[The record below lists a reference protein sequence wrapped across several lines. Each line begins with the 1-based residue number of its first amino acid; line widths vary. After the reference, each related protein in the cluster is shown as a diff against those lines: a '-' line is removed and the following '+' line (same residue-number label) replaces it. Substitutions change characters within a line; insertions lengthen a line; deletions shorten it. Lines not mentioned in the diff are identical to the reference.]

1 MKKIISY
8 LGVSLLLAGCTDSVS
23 EIPTINVE
31 IKSSPVR
38 EEVPVES
45 LGGSVEVIPLET
57 SDSCL
62 LSKVEQLV
70 DRDFLWIV
78 SDKQIYKFGKDGKFI
93 GKIGKVGQGP
103 EEYVAPQQI
112 LVDGKEKRLF
122 VLDYFGRKTLV
133 LDYEGN
139 VLKSFGLPQDYSLN
153 KIAFVDNEL
162 LYTSMNNSVKPDLFV
177 CNLETQQMDTLS
189 FRERTMGMEGF
200 LGETYIYPL
209 KGKTYLYHYFNDTV
223 YAYSNKK
230 LTPAYVF
237 NLNGYKYQFEELE
250 IVADYT
256 PKKPI
261 DGPRMQL
268 SNFVELEDFLFVP
281 YTVAVPHRKLD
292 EADTRL
298 LIYDKKDKTLYA
310 DAQLVCTDTPA
321 LSLKKFDPLILSTD
335 QKSFYTY
342 KQAEDLADE
351 NLVEGLG
358 PDDNPV
364 LIKYSFQ

>member
-1 MKKIISY
+1 MKHIVNLTASLFAMICL
-8 LGVSLLLAGCTDSVS
+8 LGACGTKSESSQTADNTQIELCPLDSILLSDPCILPDSATATYYMTGTGGLLWKSKDLKMWEGPYKVAQTDSTSWMGPNPMIWAAELHSYNGKYYYFATFTNQAVIIDTIKN
-23 EIPTINVE
+23 IPIE
-31 IKSSPVR
+31 RRASHI
-38 EEVPVES
+38 
-45 LGGSVEVIPLET
+45 L
-57 SDSCL
+57 
-62 LSKVEQLV
+62 
-70 DRDFLWIV
+70 V
-78 SDKQIYKFGKDGKFI
+78 SDKPDGPYVPMKD
-93 GKIGKVGQGP
+93 
-103 EEYVAPQQI
+103 
-112 LVDGKEKRLF
+112 
-122 VLDYFGRKTLV
+122 
-133 LDYEGN
+133 
-139 VLKSFGLPQDYSLN
+139 
-153 KIAFVDNEL
+153 
-162 LYTSMNNSVKPDLFV
+162 
-177 CNLETQQMDTLS
+177 
-189 FRERTMGMEGF
+189 
-200 LGETYIYPL
+200 
-209 KGKTYLYHYFNDTV
+209 KTYLYHYFNDTV
-223 YAYSNKK
+223 YTYSNKK

-364 LIKYSFQ
+364 LIKYSFR

>member
-1 MKKIISY
+1 MKKQIY
-8 LGVSLLLAGCTDSVS
+8 HLGLFLLLAGCAEPVS

-31 IKSSPVR
+31 IKSSPVL
-38 EEVPVES
+38 EEISVES
-45 LGGSVEVIPLET
+45 LGGTVEMIPLET

-70 DRDFLWIV
+70 DQDFLWIV
-78 SDKQIYKFGKDGKFI
+78 ADKQIYKFGKDGKFI
-93 GKIGKVGQGP
+93 RKIGKVGQGP

-112 LVDGKEKRLF
+112 WVDEKGKRLF
-122 VLDYFGRKTLV
+122 VLDYFGRKTLI

-153 KIAFVDNEL
+153 KIAFVDKEL

-177 CNLETQQMDTLS
+177 CNLETQQIDTLS
-189 FRERTMGMEGF
+189 YRERIMGTEGF
-200 LGETYIYPL
+200 LGNTYIYPL
-209 KGKTYLYHYFNDTV
+209 KDKTYLYHYFNDTV
-223 YAYSNKK
+223 YTYSNKK

-261 DGPRMQL
+261 DGPRIQL
-268 SNFVELEDFLFVP
+268 SNFVELENFLFVP
-281 YTVAVPHRKLD
+281 YTVAVPRRKLD
-292 EADTRL
+292 EADARL
-298 LIYDKKDKTLYA
+298 LIYDKRNKTLYA
-310 DAQLVCTDTPA
+310 DAQLVCTQAPA
-321 LSLKKFDPLILSTD
+321 LNLKKSDPLILSTD

-351 NLVEGLG
+351 NLIEGLD

-364 LIKYSFQ
+364 LVKYSFQ